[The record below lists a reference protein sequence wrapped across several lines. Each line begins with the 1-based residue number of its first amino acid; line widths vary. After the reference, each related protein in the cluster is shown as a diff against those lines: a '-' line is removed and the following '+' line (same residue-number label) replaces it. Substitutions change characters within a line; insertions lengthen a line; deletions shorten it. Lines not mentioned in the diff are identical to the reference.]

1 MIDPNRLTHKAQET
15 LALALQTATDNSHST
30 LEDIHLLHALITID
44 GISRDILNKLLPDL
58 TSLQKDVGSALAR
71 LPQVSNP
78 NQPSISPS
86 ASQILSQ
93 ADKLT
98 QTFSDQFIPQELLLL
113 SLLESNTPASQ
124 ILKDHQLD
132 NQTVIQEIKSMRR
145 GESASTPGADQ
156 SYNVL
161 EKYTI
166 SLTQRAKEGKLD
178 PVIGRDSE
186 IRRVMQVLSRR
197 TKNNPVL
204 IGDPGVGKTAIVE
217 GLAQRIYAGDVPES
231 LQGKDLLVLDI
242 ASVLAGAKFRGEFE
256 ERLKAILKQITSE
269 SDRFIVFIDELHTI
283 VGAGSAE
290 GAVDAS
296 NMLKP
301 GLARGELHI
310 IGATTLNEY
319 RQHIEKDAALE
330 RRFQPVYVGEPSLE
344 DTIAILRGLK
354 EKYEVHHGLAISDD
368 AIVAAANLSNRYLTD
383 RFLPDKAIDLLDE
396 ASSAIKIQSQS
407 KPEVLDNLNRR
418 ITQIEIEKQALKSE
432 KGPATKQKRQD
443 LDKQLADLKEESQQL
458 SNRWQQQK
466 DLLEKI
472 NGIREEIDQLKARL
486 EDAQRQ
492 VELEEAA
499 KIQYGQLP
507 EKQKQLEALEQ
518 EWADIPE
525 NEKLIKEIVSS
536 QDIASVVS
544 RWTGIPM
551 TKLLKQ
557 EAQKLANLE
566 RQLHQRVIDQED
578 AIKAVADAIRRSRVG
593 LSSQDKPIATF
604 LFLGPTGV
612 GKTETA
618 KALAEVMFDDRRS
631 LVRIDMS
638 EYSERHSVARLIG
651 APPGYVG
658 YEQGGQLTEA
668 VRRRPYS
675 IILLDEI
682 EKAHEEIFNVFL
694 QVFDDGRL
702 TDGQGR
708 TVDFRNTIIIMTSNL
723 ASKQIQELSQDKSRL
738 QQEVWGVLRSRFAP
752 EFINRIDQ
760 IIIFEKLSRENVLK
774 IVDLELHKVSER
786 LEEQGFKLEVTQD
799 VKKRLAD
806 LGYDPQ
812 FGARPLERTIQSQI
826 LDRLANLLTT
836 ESIPAG
842 STLKASLKDDRIEV
856 THT

>member
-1 MIDPNRLTHKAQET
+1 MFDPNRLTHKSQET
-15 LALALQTATDNSHST
+15 LALALQTASDNSHPS
-30 LEDIHLLHALITID
+30 LEDIHLLHALLTID
-44 GISRDILNKLLPDL
+44 GISKDILKKLQPDL
-58 TSLQKDVGSALAR
+58 APLQKVVDTALSR
-71 LPQVSNP
+71 LPQVSSS
-78 NQPSISPS
+78 NQPSIAPS
-86 ASQILSQ
+86 AAQILTQ
-93 ADKLT
+93 ANKLT
-98 QTFSDQFIPQELLLL
+98 QAFSDQFIPQELLLL
-113 SLLESNTPASQ
+113 GLSQANTSASQ

-132 NQTVIQEIKSMRR
+132 YQAINQEIKSMRR

-156 SYNVL
+156 TYNVL

-432 KGPATKQKRQD
+432 KGQDAKQKRED

-486 EDAQRQ
+486 EEAQRQ

-507 EKQKQLEALEQ
+507 EKQKQLESLEHD
-518 EWADIPE
+518 WAEIPE

-544 RWTGIPM
+544 RWTGIPT

-557 EAQKLANLE
+557 EVQKLANLE
-566 RQLHQRVIDQED
+566 TELHQRVIDQED

-612 GKTETA
+612 GKTETT

-631 LVRIDMS
+631 LIRIDMS

-723 ASKQIQELSQDKSRL
+723 ASKQIQEHSQDKSRL

-760 IIIFEKLSRENVLK
+760 IIIFENLSRENVLK
-774 IVDLELHKVSER
+774 IVDLELQKVSDR
-786 LEEQGFKLEVTQD
+786 LQEQGYGLDVSQD
-799 VKKRLAD
+799 AKKHLAE

-812 FGARPLERTIQSQI
+812 FGARPLERTIQSQV
-826 LDRLANLLTT
+826 LDRLANLLTSK
-836 ESIPAG
+836 SIPSN
-842 STLKASLKDDRIEV
+842 STLKVSLKNGQIEV